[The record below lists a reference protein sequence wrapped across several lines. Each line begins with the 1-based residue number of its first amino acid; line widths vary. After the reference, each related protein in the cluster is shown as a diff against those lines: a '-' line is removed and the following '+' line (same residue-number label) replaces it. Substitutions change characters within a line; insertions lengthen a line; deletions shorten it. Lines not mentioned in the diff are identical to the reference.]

1 MARYID
7 ADALEQDLSRQYK
20 EVFCSAKKKVKP
32 EDFYIERE
40 AAYYARMVEVEQE
53 SFFEYLKSW
62 PTADVAEVKWIPVTE
77 RLPKVRR
84 DYLCICVFGESKM
97 QFCDVLM
104 FHPEQ
109 NAENGYVTGPHFSNE
124 GVGGMRVTHWMPLPQ
139 PPSGAKMDG
148 KEDA

>member
-7 ADALEQDLSRQYK
+7 ADALKLDIDLSKGARI
-20 EVFCSAKKKVKP
+20 VDMALSAIKA
-32 EDFYIERE
+32 IHE
-40 AAYYARMVEVEQE
+40 A
-53 SFFEYLKSW
+53 

-77 RLPKVRR
+77 RLPKGRR
-84 DYLCICVFGESKM
+84 EYLCICVFGESKR
-97 QFCDVLM
+97 QYYDVLM

-124 GVGGMRVTHWMPLPQ
+124 GMGGMRVTHWMPLPK